1 MKIPVFRVGQ
11 KVVERLDGIM
21 SRLNHDGYETEARH
35 CGSIAVVSLTLSG
48 PSWKN
53 AVELADFKA
62 DFKQL
67 AKVNLF

>member
-11 KVVERLDGIM
+11 RVVQRLDGIV

-35 CGSIAVVSLTLSG
+35 CGTIAVVSLTLSG
-48 PSWKN
+48 PPWKN

-67 AKVNLF
+67 AGVNLF

>member
-11 KVVERLDGIM
+11 RVVERLDGIM

-67 AKVNLF
+67 AGVNLF

>member
-11 KVVERLDGIM
+11 RVVQRLDGIV

-35 CGSIAVVSLTLSG
+35 YGTIAVVLLTLSG

-67 AKVNLF
+67 AGVNLF

>member
-11 KVVERLDGIM
+11 RVVERLDGIM
-21 SRLNHDGYETEARH
+21 SRLNRDGYETEARH

-67 AKVNLF
+67 AGVNLF